1 LKLKYKK
8 VAIVAAISMSLLAG
22 CFGPKPEEEL
32 YVAFENAAKKE
43 KTIFEDAKT
52 LETLEKQGQELYS
65 QIVKDGKDNNQV
77 VKEKLDQA
85 VKSVAD
91 REKVLDKEKETLDKA
106 QTETKDVDKYVKEL
120 EDKKLQEQA
129 KKVQA
134 AYKGRYDTFKK
145 MYDSYKK
152 SLKLEKELYTMLQS
166 KDEKLKAIS
175 EKVKGVNQSYQEI
188 DAPKNKFNEY
198 TKQYNE
204 EKLSFYK
211 QANIKIKEDKK

>member
-1 LKLKYKK
+1 MKYKK
-8 VAIVAAISMSLLAG
+8 VAIVVAISMSLLAG

-77 VKEKLDQA
+77 VKEKVDQA
-85 VKSVAD
+85 VQSVTD
-91 REKVLDKEKETLDKA
+91 REKVLDKEKDTLDKA
-106 QTETKDVDKYVKEL
+106 QAETKDVDKHVKDL
-120 EDKKLQEQA
+120 KDNKLQEQA

-134 AYKGRYDTFKK
+134 AYNGRYDSFKK

-166 KDEKLKAIS
+166 KDEKLKTIS
-175 EKVKGVNQSYQEI
+175 EKVKVVNQSYQEVES
-188 DAPKNKFNEY
+188 PKNKFNEY